1 MIIESA
7 LGFVPSAQGH
17 ENPFDILPK
26 MPTTVAA
33 AATAPVIPAAS
44 EQDEALRQLVVRIV
58 NGEEAG
64 LRELYDASVGRIY
77 GLALRITGRA
87 AEAEEVTS
95 DVYVQ
100 IWRDAARYA
109 PDRAR
114 VLTWMLTICRSR
126 AIDFLR
132 RRDLTEALPED
143 DELAAAHSAVGNDPQ
158 DLLSAVQS
166 NGALHA
172 ALAELAPL
180 QRQLL
185 ALAFF
190 RGLTHDEI
198 AQHCDMP
205 LGSVKTHIRKALG
218 ILRARLTGQNME
230 DRT

>member
-1 MIIESA
+1 MIIKGA
-7 LGFVPSAQGH
+7 LGFVPSAHGH
-17 ENPFDILPK
+17 ENPFAILPK

-44 EQDEALRQLVVRIV
+44 EHDDALRLLVVRIMH
-58 NGEEAG
+58 GEEGA
-64 LRELYDASVGRIY
+64 LRELYDVSVGRIY

-87 AEAEEVTS
+87 DAAEEVTS

-100 IWRDAARYA
+100 IWRDAARYT

-143 DELAAAHSAVGNDPQ
+143 DELAAAQSAVGNDPQ

-172 ALAELAPL
+172 ALAGLAPL

-218 ILRARLTGQNME
+218 ILRTRLTGQDME
-230 DRT
+230 ERT

>member
-1 MIIESA
+1 MIVKSA
-7 LGFVPSAQGH
+7 LGFVPSAHGH
-17 ENPFDILPK
+17 ENRFAILPK

-33 AATAPVIPAAS
+33 AATAPVIPVAS
-44 EQDEALRQLVVRIV
+44 EQDDALRLLVVRIMH
-58 NGEEAG
+58 GEEAA
-64 LRELYDASVGRIY
+64 LRELYDVSVGRIY
-77 GLALRITGRA
+77 GLALRITARA
-87 AEAEEVTS
+87 DAAEEVTS

-109 PDRAR
+109 PERAR

-143 DELAAAHSAVGNDPQ
+143 HELAAAQSSPGNDPQ

-166 NGALHA
+166 NGALHT

-180 QRQLL
+180 HRQLL

-198 AQHCDMP
+198 AQHCDLP
-205 LGSVKTHIRKALG
+205 LGSVKTHIRKALS
-218 ILRARLTGQNME
+218 ILRTRLAGQSME
-230 DRT
+230 ERT